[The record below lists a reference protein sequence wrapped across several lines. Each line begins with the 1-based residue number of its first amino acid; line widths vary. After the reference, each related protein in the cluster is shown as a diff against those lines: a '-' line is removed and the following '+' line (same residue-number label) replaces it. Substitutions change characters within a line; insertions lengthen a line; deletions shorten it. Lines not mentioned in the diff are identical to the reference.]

1 MIKHSVLSGVNQSN
15 SSRLADYW
23 TKYWNKIHYRF
34 NTRGFVDSPNFR
46 NQYQF
51 VEDFHFAG
59 MEFGKYLTEAE
70 REERFAG
77 LSEACCLLSS
87 PLFFDSMNLGMD
99 KHLLIGIG
107 ARGRGGKALAHF
119 EPAYNENSNMFIN
132 VTKENGNHSFVH
144 EWIHAVDF
152 FLGWRIDTEKGAAY
166 LSDKNNGSNL
176 RRVVAS
182 IIEDCKAQMN
192 LKNLG
197 EYWSRPKE
205 ILARSFE
212 AWCAFVL
219 SKAENK
225 EYQNSFLC
233 KTLSH
238 YRSYPVYPHTFNK
251 DLDNKFILFCNLV
264 GKALN
269 GKSIETSVRKVAN
282 KTIAKTTQNI
292 IKPPYVLKHFDKVNQ
307 LLSEDLGLKAADALK
322 IRNGKA
328 VATTKYSDLMVKINV
343 YILENCS
350 TALIDKLLVVWK
362 EKRKLKREPRSNFVI
377 KSDRVIEDII
387 GKLEYIKHKRK

>member
-23 TKYWNKIHYRF
+23 SKYWNKIHYRF

-59 MEFGKYLTEAE
+59 IEFGKYLTEAE

-225 EYQNSFLC
+225 EYQNSLLC

-251 DLDNKFILFCNLV
+251 DLDNKFILFCSLV

-269 GKSIETSVRKVAN
+269 GKSIETSMKKVAS
-282 KTIAKTTQNI
+282 KTIAKTTQKRRKSTYI
-292 IKPPYVLKHFDKVNQ
+292 LKDYDKVNQ
-307 LLSEDLGLKAADALK
+307 MLSKKLGLKAVDLLRVEKGKVYRALGYQTDG
-322 IRNGKA
+322 IGP
-328 VATTKYSDLMVKINV
+328 INIV
-343 YILENCS
+343 LNKCSRALLE
-350 TALIDKLLVVWK
+350 KLLVYWN
-362 EKRKLKREPRSNFVI
+362 EKRTLKRAKTEFVLKSEAVVNDIYMSI
-377 KSDRVIEDII
+377 KRI
-387 GKLEYIKHKRK
+387 LNN